1 MARGGTNVASVAVG
15 MKANLMAVSL
25 QRTVSLAG
33 KWKFGDASE
42 RSALDM
48 RPQTMP
54 ASARKGC
61 AVAIGENT
69 AREGAWPGRGRAR
82 LTWGGLA
89 GV

>member
-1 MARGGTNVASVAVG
+1 VARGGTNVASVGVG

-25 QRTVSLAG
+25 QRTLSLAG

-54 ASARKGC
+54 TKGS
-61 AVAIGENT
+61 AVAIGENA